1 MGSKRLASSAVA
13 ALTILMAPADAMVPQ
28 QGSAGCSFQSQ
39 AWQAFVEGSEASR
52 LQALTLLAQER
63 QQLAAQGPSS
73 ALAQCWELEGLVLF
87 ALGRYRD
94 SNTAYGAALA
104 ILRRLGTGADQ
115 ARLQVSLAMGHLN
128 LSELAEART
137 QARLAAERYEHDR
150 NPTGLANALSI
161 TAQIEAKAG
170 ASAAA
175 ISTLERVLTLQS
187 EAGSISQ
194 QQSTLESIAVLELQ
208 LGQVSAARRSL
219 ERRQALGPAEPSM
232 VETVLQALERKA
244 RPEDLVS
251 VEALNERIAEFR
263 SMGDR
268 TNLAASLE
276 TLATIEINRGQ
287 LQQGLAHE
295 QEALALFVQ
304 QGMLGRAADAQ
315 RSVGQTLTALG
326 DYGGS
331 LQALGRALQMAQ
343 EAREAPVEMRVLLDL
358 AELQASVGALK
369 LARTGFLAALTL
381 AEQQQDRF
389 RQAQALSGLADLHRR
404 FGQADQAV
412 ARAEQALAIPEIQ
425 GVPVLEAS
433 ALSTLVRAREHE
445 GNLEAAWQGVR
456 RIQSIG
462 RQSGDRW
469 IQASAQAFEARIRL
483 AQGQPAAALIPVQ
496 QALAVFEAQHQWP
509 ALSASLDVQARAL
522 ERLGRRPEA
531 LKTYERQE
539 ELCRRIGDQRCQ
551 AEVLYRRS
559 RTTASIGQGQTALA
573 LIERSLAITESLRA
587 TLPSPDLRQSYFA
600 EVQAHYDWWIALLMQ
615 QHRAQPT
622 QGFDRQALEISE
634 RARARGLLELLSAA
648 QADLQSG
655 ADPQLLRQRREL
667 NDSIR
672 QTLAARVALQRL
684 GSDPQQPDAQEAETR
699 AQRLTSLEAQL
710 ASLQEQLL
718 SLDATLREGSPRYAE
733 LMLPRTLDHTGIRAL
748 LDPGT
753 LMLVYHL
760 GEAEGTVWRVS
771 AEGIESDALPARDRL
786 QSLVAGFRAALLRG
800 EPEPASGQELS
811 QILLGSAR
819 RQLQGKRL
827 VIVPHGALTYL
838 PFAALPAPG
847 SKQLL
852 LDEHELINLPSASSL
867 AVMRGRA
874 GTAAPAAGRLLV
886 LADPVFGP
894 GDPRL
899 QGQRTTATA
908 ATVPQSDLTVPKE
921 LGWQRLPGTAMEAEA
936 IQSLAAARRPARL
949 LLGLEANRSQI
960 VGADLRGFRILHFAT
975 HGQADAVEPE
985 RSRLILSAPAS
996 GPSAWAESLRL
1007 NDIYNLDLKAELVVL
1022 SACQSGLGTL
1032 VRGEGLV
1039 GLTRGFM
1046 HAGARSVVASLWNV
1060 SDDSTAALMRSFY
1073 QHLLNDGLSP
1083 AAALRRAQLE
1093 LRAFPAWAS
1102 PYHWAAFVLSGD
1114 WQHSPVKTVS
1124 P

>member
-28 QGSAGCSFQSQ
+28 QASAGCSFQSQ

-63 QQLAAQGPSS
+63 QQLAPQGQTS

-251 VEALNERIAEFR
+251 VEALNEQIAEFR

-276 TLATIEINRGQ
+276 SLATIEINRGQ

-522 ERLGRRPEA
+522 ERLGRRQEA

-559 RTTASIGQGQTALA
+559 RTTAAIGQGQTALA

-587 TLPSPDLRQSYFA
+587 TLPSPDLRQSYLA

-622 QGFDRQALEISE
+622 QGFDRLALEISE

-648 QADLQSG
+648 QAELQSG

-684 GSDPQQPDAQEAETR
+684 RSDPQQPDAQEAETR

-718 SLDATLREGSPRYAE
+718 SLDATLKQGSPRYAE

-852 LDEHELINLPSASSL
+852 LNEHELISLPSASSL

-874 GTAAPAAGRLLV
+874 GTAAPAAGKLLV

-936 IQSLAAARRPARL
+936 IQSLAAAHRPARL

-960 VGADLRGFRILHFAT
+960 VGPDLRGFRILHFAT